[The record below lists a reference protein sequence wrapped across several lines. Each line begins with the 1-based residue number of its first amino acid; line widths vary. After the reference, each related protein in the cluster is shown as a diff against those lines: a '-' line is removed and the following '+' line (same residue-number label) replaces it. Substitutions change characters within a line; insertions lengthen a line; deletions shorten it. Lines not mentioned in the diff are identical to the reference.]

1 MYSYSAR
8 GAAKKGGGGA
18 LIGRPRLKLGPL
30 PFLFLRATANR
41 TEPGASESS
50 SFESN
55 PQSAPFPSMPAAAPP
70 PAIVDPGGE
79 GREETA
85 RHTAERSRTMLRL
98 NLAIQ
103 IRREQMG
110 GLVREGIAREA
121 RIRRREARIRAG
133 EGRLALEL
141 VEAEGSS
148 EVEAKTA
155 T

>member
-1 MYSYSAR
+1 MFGPGGGEY
-8 GAAKKGGGGA
+8 GGGGGA
-18 LIGRPRLKLGPL
+18 LIGRPRLKRGPV

-55 PQSAPFPSMPAAAPP
+55 PQSAPFPSMPAAPPP

-121 RIRRREARIRAG
+121 RIRRREARIRAV
-133 EGRLALEL
+133 EGRLALE
-141 VEAEGSS
+141 
-148 EVEAKTA
+148 
-155 T
+155 

>member
-1 MYSYSAR
+1 
-8 GAAKKGGGGA
+8 
-18 LIGRPRLKLGPL
+18 
-30 PFLFLRATANR
+30 
-41 TEPGASESS
+41 
-50 SFESN
+50 
-55 PQSAPFPSMPAAAPP
+55 MPAAPP
-70 PAIVDPGGE
+70 SPAIIDPGGE